1 MCGIAGIVDPS
12 GGDRESLTALARRM
26 NDTLAHRGPDGSG
39 VWVDPDSGVAL
50 AQRRLAIVDLSP
62 AGAQPMA
69 DRSGRYCITLN
80 GEIYNYAELRRDLPQ
95 RNWHGHSD
103 TEVLLEAIAAW
114 GLEAT
119 LGRAVGMYAFALWDK
134 RERVLTLARDR
145 FGEKPLYYCVTR
157 GALLFASELKALRV
171 HPAFDGSID
180 RVALD
185 QFLRVGCVP
194 APRTIYK
201 GVFKLP
207 PASTLALQVTPGRP
221 LELPAQAPQPYWS
234 LSEIAASSTLEIG
247 DEEVLE
253 QLEKLLRQ
261 SIAGQMVADVPVG
274 AFLSGGID
282 SSLAV
287 ALMQTQ
293 ASGRV
298 KTFSIGFSEAGY
310 DEAAHARA
318 VAAHLGTDHTELYV
332 SAGAAMEVIPLL
344 PAMYDEPFGDSS
356 QIPTHLVARLARQH
370 VTVSLSGDGAD
381 ELFGGYNRHVL
392 AHRLECMKYI
402 PGPLRSLAAGAIRAI
417 TPSDWDRVLRR
428 LLGKRGPVRSGEK
441 MHKIASALAE
451 PDMAGVYRRLISA
464 YDGPLLSLGVDDAGP
479 LWTLQDQGGVAE
491 RMMLSDAQGYL
502 PDDILVKVDRAAM
515 AVALET
521 RAPYLDHRV
530 AEFAVRLSAGIK
542 LRGGQGKWPLR
553 ALLDRYVPRH
563 LIDRPKQG
571 FGVPISS
578 WLRGPLRD
586 WAGGLLD
593 AGRLKRE
600 GYLDAPQVQALWEAH
615 QSKRRDAQHALWNVL
630 MFQAWL
636 SQQ

>member
-12 GGDRESLTALARRM
+12 AADIESLQALVRRM

-39 VWVDPDSGVAL
+39 VWADPGAGVVL

-69 DRSGRYCITLN
+69 DRAGRYCITLN
-80 GEIYNYAELRRDLPQ
+80 GEIYNYEELRRDLPQ
-95 RNWHGHSD
+95 CNWRGHSD

-114 GLEAT
+114 GLEAA
-119 LGRAVGMYAFALWDK
+119 LARAVGMFALALWDK

-157 GALLFASELKALRV
+157 GALLFASELKALRA
-171 HPAFDGSID
+171 HPAFDARID
-180 RVALD
+180 REALD

-194 APRTIYK
+194 APRTIYE

-207 PASTLALQVTPGRP
+207 PASTLALRVTPGRP
-221 LELPAQAPQPYWS
+221 LELPAQAPRSYWS
-234 LSEIAASSTLEIG
+234 LSEISASGALAIG
-247 DEEVLE
+247 DEEALE

-298 KTFSIGFSEAGY
+298 KTFSIGFAEAGY
-310 DEAAHARA
+310 DEATHARA

-332 SAGAAMEVIPLL
+332 SAGAAMDVIPLL

-356 QIPTHLVARLARQH
+356 QIPTHLVARLAREQ

-381 ELFGGYNRHVL
+381 ELFGGYNRHIL
-392 AHRLECMKYI
+392 ARQLERMKYI
-402 PGPLRSLAAGAIRAI
+402 PAPLRSLAARAI
-417 TPSDWDRVLRR
+417 GAVAPSDWDRVLGRI
-428 LLGKRGPVRSGEK
+428 LGDRAPVRPGEK
-441 MHKIASALAE
+441 MHKIAGALAE
-451 PDMAGVYRRLISA
+451 PDMVSVYRRLISA
-464 YDGPLLSLGVDDAGP
+464 YDGPSLSCGVHDAVS
-479 LWTLQDQGGVAE
+479 LWTLHGQGGVAE

-530 AEFAVRLSAGIK
+530 AEFAVRLPVGLK
-542 LRGGQGKWPLR
+542 LRAGQGKWPLR
-553 ALLDRYVPRH
+553 ALLDRHVPRH
-563 LIDRPKQG
+563 LIERPKQG
-571 FGVPISS
+571 FGVPVGS
-578 WLRGPLRD
+578 WLRGPLKD

-593 AGRLKRE
+593 AARLKRE
-600 GYLDAPQVQALWEAH
+600 GYLDASRVQALWDAH
-615 QSKRRDAQHALWNVL
+615 QSKRQDAQHALWNVL

-636 SQQ
+636 SRQ